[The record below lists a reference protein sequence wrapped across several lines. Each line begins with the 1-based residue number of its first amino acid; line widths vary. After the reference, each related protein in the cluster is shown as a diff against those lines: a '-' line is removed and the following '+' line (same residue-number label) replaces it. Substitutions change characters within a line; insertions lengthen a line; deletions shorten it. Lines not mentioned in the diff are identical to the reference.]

1 MSQESG
7 GSQSD
12 SEKPVLAC
20 EDLVRRYQRTDGG
33 LFDRGGD
40 RPTVT
45 ALDGVSLSVSTG
57 EFTVITGASGSGK
70 STLLHLLAAIDTPT
84 SGTVAVAGQETTG
97 LSAGERAALRL
108 NNIGIVF
115 QRFHLLPS
123 LTARG
128 NVTLPLIERGIS
140 RSSRIK
146 QADHLLERVGLADRA
161 EHTPGQLSGG
171 EQQRVA
177 IARALVNQPQAIVA
191 DEPTGELDTETGE
204 AVLDLFADIAED
216 RAIII
221 ASHDPQVIDRAD
233 RIITL
238 QDGCVVDE

>member
-1 MSQESG
+1 MSQALSED
-7 GSQSD
+7 QLD
-12 SEKPVLAC
+12 SEEPVLAC
-20 EDLVRRYQRTDGG
+20 ENLVRQYQRADGG
-33 LFDRGGD
+33 LFDRGSD

-45 ALDGVSLSVSTG
+45 ALDGVSLSVSAG

-84 SGTVAVAGQETTG
+84 SGAVVVAGQNTTA

-108 NNIGIVF
+108 NNLGIVF

-128 NVTLPLIERGIS
+128 NVTLPLIERGVP
-140 RSSRIK
+140 RSARIE
-146 QADHLLERVGLADRA
+146 QADRLLERVGLGDRA

-177 IARALVNQPQAIVA
+177 IARALVNQPKALVA

-204 AVLDLFADIAED
+204 AVLDLFADIAGE
-216 RAIII
+216 RAIVI

-238 QDGCVVDE
+238 RDGCVVDD